1 LRNKTG
7 DIMRKIFVGITLAC
21 CLIGIGAVQGKAQ
34 TRKAG
39 LWELTT
45 TQTFQRSPF
54 PDAGSPPSTPHT
66 TEVCLTQPQI
76 EKYGAIVPHIPG
88 CRITNVMM
96 KPGGMT
102 GEMECNSHMN
112 GKATLESS
120 SSDGIHASGKI
131 HFVGSLGTGADAKP
145 MEWTTHSSAIF
156 KSADCGNV
164 QPAPMPDN

>member
-1 LRNKTG
+1 VH
-7 DIMRKIFVGITLAC
+7 KISVGITFAC
-21 CLIGIGAVQGKAQ
+21 LLIGIGAVKGNAQ

-39 LWELTT
+39 LWELTV

-54 PDAGSPPSTPHT
+54 PDAKSTTSAPHT

-76 EKYGAIVPHIPG
+76 QKYGAIVPHIPG
-88 CRITNVMM
+88 CQITKVVL

-102 GEMECNSHMN
+102 GEMECNGHMN

-131 HFVGSLGTGADAKP
+131 HFVGSFGTGADAKP
-145 MEWTTHSSAIF
+145 MEWTSHSSSVF

-164 QPAPMPDN
+164 HPAPIPDN